1 MINQVKA
8 KIFLGAERGLTE
20 TNWFRT
26 RNLFNAGKYIAPHR
40 QNFEDIYLFNEETVA
55 PQRSIAG
62 EMLESSLLL
71 ILPVWGG
78 IKYTGNG
85 HMAYHLQPGELF
97 LVPAPAKH
105 MYSVGNTEEKENVQF
120 IQIAV
125 RTEAALLPKR
135 PFHLS
140 MSTDDYK
147 NQLHQALSFET
158 TDGFEL
164 YLGQFSGR
172 KKGEITW
179 PEYRHSFAFL
189 LQGALEME
197 DRLLHE
203 GDALGMWQTRQLEWE
218 ALSAQSLFLLLTFPG
233 R

>member
-8 KIFLGAERGLTE
+8 KLYVGAERGLTE

-26 RNLFNAGKYIAPHR
+26 RNLFNAGKFIAPHR
-40 QNFEDIYLFNEETVA
+40 QNFEGIYLFNEETVA
-55 PQRSIAG
+55 PHRSISG
-62 EMLESSLLL
+62 ELEESSLLL
-71 ILPVWGG
+71 IIPMWGG

-85 HMAYHLQPGELF
+85 HTAYHIQPGELL
-97 LVPAPAKH
+97 LVPAPAGH
-105 MYSVGNTEEKENVQF
+105 MYSVANTEEKENVQF

-125 RTEAALLPKR
+125 RKDNASLPRR
-135 PFHLS
+135 PYQVA
-140 MSTDDYK
+140 MSGDDYE
-147 NQLHQALSFET
+147 NQLCRALSFEAT
-158 TDGFEL
+158 AGFEL

-172 KKGEITW
+172 KKGKIAW
-179 PEYRHSFAFL
+179 PEYRHGFAFL

-218 ALSAQSLFLLLTFPG
+218 ALSGQSLFLLLTFPG